1 LETLHAH
8 GDTYTADSGH
18 VVLDYVNTLSWRTRA
33 EKVEFLRNYSDLVT
47 WGVIGGLLTEEEAR
61 SHLEGERRSPDQS
74 AAVYQRAIALR
85 EALYHILSAYSSAAH
100 PDLDDIAVLNQE
112 LAQALSFRRLEWSE
126 AGFNWSWEE
135 GAGDLESLLWKI
147 AGAAADLLTSDT
159 LARVGECQGVG
170 CGWLFIDTSKNHSR
184 RWCDMEGCGNRA
196 KARRHYKR
204 KQTSS

>member
-33 EKVEFLRNYSDLVT
+33 EKVEFLSNYSDLGT
-47 WGVIGGLLTEEEAR
+47 WGVISGLLSEKDAR
-61 SHLEGERRSPDQS
+61 SHLEEALRSPEQF
-74 AAVYQRAIALR
+74 AAVYLRSITLR
-85 EALYHILSAYSSAAH
+85 EALYNILSAYSSAAQ
-100 PDLDDIAVLNQE
+100 PDVADIAVLNQE
-112 LAQALSFRRLEWSE
+112 LAQALSFRRLEWTG

-135 GAGDLESLLWKI
+135 RPGDLESLLWKI

-159 LARVGECQGVG
+159 LERVGECQGVG

-204 KQTSS
+204 KQSA

>member
-33 EKVEFLRNYSDLVT
+33 EKVEFLSNYSDLVK
-47 WGVIGGLLTEEEAR
+47 WGVISGLLTEEDAR
-61 SHLEGERRSPDQS
+61 SHLEGGRSSPEQA
-74 AAVYQRAIALR
+74 AAVYLRSIALR
-85 EALYHILSAYSSAAH
+85 EALYHILSAYSRGAQ
-100 PDLDDIAVLNQE
+100 PDLPDIAVLNQE
-112 LAQALSFRRLEWSE
+112 LARALSFRKLEWSG
-126 AGFNWSWEE
+126 AGFDWSWEE
-135 GAGDLESLLWKI
+135 GSGNLESLLWKI
-147 AGAAADLLTSDT
+147 AGAAADLLTSAT
-159 LARVGECQGVG
+159 LERVGECQGVG

-204 KQTSS
+204 KQSA

>member
-33 EKVEFLRNYSDLVT
+33 EKVEFLSNYSDLVT
-47 WGVIGGLLTEEEAR
+47 WGVISGLLTEEQAR
-61 SHLEGERRSPDQS
+61 SYLEGERKAHEQA
-74 AAVYQRAIALR
+74 AAVYLRSIALR
-85 EALYHILSAYSSAAH
+85 EALYHILSAYSSAGQ
-100 PDLDDIAVLNQE
+100 PELTDIAVLNQE
-112 LAQALSFRRLEWSE
+112 LAQALSFRRLKWSE
-126 AGFNWSWEE
+126 DGFNWSWEE
-135 GAGDLESLLWKI
+135 GPGDLESLLWKI
-147 AGAAADLLTSDT
+147 AGAAADLLTSAT
-159 LARVGECQGVG
+159 LERVGECQGVG

-204 KQTSS
+204 KQAA

>member
-33 EKVEFLRNYSDLVT
+33 EKVEFLSNYSDLVK
-47 WGVIGGLLTEEEAR
+47 WGVISGLLTEEDAR
-61 SHLEGERRSPDQS
+61 SHLEGGRRSPEQA
-74 AAVYQRAIALR
+74 AAVYLRSIALR
-85 EALYHILSAYSSAAH
+85 EALYHILSAYSSDVQ
-100 PDLDDIAVLNQE
+100 PDLPDIAVLNQE
-112 LAQALSFRRLEWSE
+112 LAQALSFRRLEWSG
-126 AGFNWSWEE
+126 ASFNWSWEE
-135 GAGDLESLLWKI
+135 RSGNLESLLWKI
-147 AGAAADLLTSDT
+147 TGAAADLLTSAT
-159 LARVGECQGVG
+159 LERVGECQGVG

-204 KQTSS
+204 KQSA

>member
-33 EKVEFLRNYSDLVT
+33 EKVEFMSNYLDLVT
-47 WGVIGGLLTEEEAR
+47 WGVISGLLTEEQAR
-61 SHLEGERRSPDQS
+61 SYLEEASKAHEQA
-74 AAVYQRAIALR
+74 AAVYLRSIALR
-85 EALYHILSAYSSAAH
+85 EALYHILSAYSSTAPPA
-100 PDLDDIAVLNQE
+100 LADIAVLNQE
-112 LAQALSFRRLEWSE
+112 LAQALSFRRLKWSE
-126 AGFNWSWEE
+126 DGFNWSWEE
-135 GAGDLESLLWKI
+135 GPGDLESLLWKI
-147 AGAAADLLTSDT
+147 AGAAADLLTSAT
-159 LARVGECQGVG
+159 LERVGECQGVG

-204 KQTSS
+204 KQAA